1 MVSHMQLSQK
11 FEDSN
16 ENRNLPLQQEEGM
29 ALWDGR
35 FTGGP
40 AEEMQQ
46 FGESLSVDLLMW
58 EEDILGSKAHSTML
72 YEVGLLTQEEMTKIH
87 QGLDQV
93 AEELRN
99 GWQPSVSDEDI
110 HMAVEGR
117 LHEIIGAPAGKLH
130 TARSRNDQVATDVR
144 LWLRTRIK
152 MLRE

>member
-46 FGESLSVDLLMW
+46 LVNL
-58 EEDILGSKAHSTML
+58 
-72 YEVGLLTQEEMTKIH
+72 
-87 QGLDQV
+87 
-93 AEELRN
+93 
-99 GWQPSVSDEDI
+99 
-110 HMAVEGR
+110 
-117 LHEIIGAPAGKLH
+117 
-130 TARSRNDQVATDVR
+130 
-144 LWLRTRIK
+144 
-152 MLRE
+152 